1 MKRQSW
7 IVTGLA
13 LLFMNTKIIVVF
25 LSDNYNKFHC
35 VSRWFG
41 MLCLCLD
48 DSSQKLEVETFSQAL
63 ALPNDVLKKLEEL
76 TPSTYSLRW
85 SGLSVSLADVLQS
98 NWTNFL
104 AGEVEY
110 YVDVLIIRLFYG
122 LRV

>member
-1 MKRQSW
+1 
-7 IVTGLA
+7 
-13 LLFMNTKIIVVF
+13 
-25 LSDNYNKFHC
+25 
-35 VSRWFG
+35 

-104 AGEVEY
+104 AGKVEY
-110 YVDVLIIRLFYG
+110 YVDVFIIWWF
-122 LRV
+122 

>member
-104 AGEVEY
+104 AGKVEY
-110 YVDVLIIRLFYG
+110 YVDVLIIRLF
-122 LRV
+122 